1 MALGAEMTPS
11 KPRREGADSEC
22 VATRSQANRYRGSR
36 GHKSPRLLSF
46 LEVDF
51 ATEMKQMQQASDPAV
66 NRLQRITL
74 EITAYREELRLF
86 REDGRIPGVSD
97 LQRYGDA
104 AERWTSELDSIRR
117 RSHR

>member
-1 MALGAEMTPS
+1 
-11 KPRREGADSEC
+11 
-22 VATRSQANRYRGSR
+22 
-36 GHKSPRLLSF
+36 
-46 LEVDF
+46 
-51 ATEMKQMQQASDPAV
+51 MKQMQQASDPAV

-104 AERWTSELDSIRR
+104 AERWRSELDSIRR
-117 RSHR
+117 RESSLTGH